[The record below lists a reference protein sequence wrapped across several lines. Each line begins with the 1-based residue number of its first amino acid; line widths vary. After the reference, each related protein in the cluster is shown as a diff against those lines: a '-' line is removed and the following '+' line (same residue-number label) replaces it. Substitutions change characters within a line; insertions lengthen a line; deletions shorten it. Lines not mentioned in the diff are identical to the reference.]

1 MQNYDLLQ
9 WNLEDWEK
17 WAARQQAYVDKR
29 KEQQKSIAKKDYN
42 ADEIIEDD
50 EWIIIDEIDND
61 WEDGA
66 WEWYPNEEPEVPYS
80 FDQWREED
88 QDYFL
93 ENFDANDWEGYDWKE
108 FDWTSLGEKHYRKWN
123 DHKWQKWAKKQ
134 QKKVNKIHNKE
145 ERNDEPWGFE
155 EWDRKDKL
163 AWKAWFNA
171 EDWEGYDW
179 YNFNWADLENYNTWA
194 WNDAAWIKWADS
206 QQSKYE
212 KVRDRVPE
220 GW

>member
-1 MQNYDLLQ
+1 M
-9 WNLEDWEK
+9 
-17 WAARQQAYVDKR
+17 
-29 KEQQKSIAKKDYN
+29 
-42 ADEIIEDD
+42 
-50 EWIIIDEIDND
+50 IDEDDND
-61 WEDGA
+61 WDDGV

-145 ERNDEPWGFE
+145 ERNDVPWGFE

-206 QQSKYE
+206 QQSKYD